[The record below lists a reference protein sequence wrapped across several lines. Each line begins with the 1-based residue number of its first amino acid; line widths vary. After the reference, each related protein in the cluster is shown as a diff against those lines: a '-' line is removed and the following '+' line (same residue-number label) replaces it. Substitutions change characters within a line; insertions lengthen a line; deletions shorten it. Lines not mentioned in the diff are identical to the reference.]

1 METDGGHVFEMDDTP
16 GAERVQI
23 FHRKGSFIEFHPD
36 GSIVHRG
43 AQDRYH
49 IILNNENLY
58 VGGNMNMSV
67 VGAVNLSLIHIS
79 EPTRQAE
86 NSYAVFCL

>member
-43 AQDRYH
+43 AQDRYQV
-49 IILNNENLY
+49 IFNNENVY
-58 VGGNMNMSV
+58 AGGNMNLSV
-67 VGAVNLSLIHIS
+67 VGNVNILSGTDTIYIHRWRCYLES
-79 EPTRQAE
+79 WW
-86 NSYAVFCL
+86 